1 MSEANKRWL
10 GNKTSAYA
18 LKYVDAANE
27 LELVIPPGI
36 DIMGAG
42 ELVVSERKRRKDLLE
57 EELLSVEE
65 AKA

>member
-1 MSEANKRWL
+1 VKL
-10 GNKTSAYA
+10 
-18 LKYVDAANE
+18 ANE
-27 LELVIPPGI
+27 LEVVIPPGT
-36 DIMGAG
+36 DIVGAG